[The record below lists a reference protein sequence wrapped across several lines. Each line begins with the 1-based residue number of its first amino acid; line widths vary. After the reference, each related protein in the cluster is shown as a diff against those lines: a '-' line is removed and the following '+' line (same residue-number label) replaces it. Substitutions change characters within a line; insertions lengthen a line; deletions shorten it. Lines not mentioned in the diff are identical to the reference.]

1 MVEKPIQQNLEFTE
15 VVQAVPTSAPD
26 NDVEMVESVAPS
38 NAVVVSNSNEN
49 GAKTE
54 TTHAPALE
62 TELHQNDV
70 SITLM
75 IKRMLSF
82 IHTLIAIVCR
92 TKGSGTP
99 DCQSFRP
106 FRHNI

>member
-15 VVQAVPTSAPD
+15 VVQAVPASAPD

-54 TTHAPALE
+54 TTHAALE

-82 IHTLIAIVCR
+82 IQTLIAIVFR